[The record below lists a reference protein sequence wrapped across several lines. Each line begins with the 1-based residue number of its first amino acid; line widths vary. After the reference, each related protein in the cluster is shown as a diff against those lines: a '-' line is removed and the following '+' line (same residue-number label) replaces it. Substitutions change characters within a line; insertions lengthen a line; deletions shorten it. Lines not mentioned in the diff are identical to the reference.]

1 MRRRYGTLY
10 FYVLREILV
19 SVAIAFLFFFFIFFV
34 NQLLL
39 MAERILSKKV
49 PLADV
54 AVLVLYSVPIIVT
67 YSLPFGTLV
76 GALMAIGR
84 MSSDNEMLAFKAS
97 GVSLLRVLVPLV
109 FAGVLFS
116 LLAFGFGDFFLP
128 LGNIRLKTLLKQVIF
143 RNPGIELAPYSVKR
157 YENTVLITGEVVGN
171 RIGNLVIIDRTGEN
185 KKRIITARQ
194 AFLEP
199 NLQQTGAISLRL
211 IDAFTHVSDPKK
223 EGTYE
228 YGTADTM
235 VYNLLLKDIS
245 VSMVNPGPAEMSSID
260 VWNEIQVK
268 KVKFQERIAK
278 KEEVLERLRLDLVM
292 EVQSSLAT
300 LEERLSLPEERV
312 GAMRR
317 AYDNLEN
324 ERAKP
329 VFDRNLQSYLMEFHR
344 KIASPFS
351 CLVFI
356 IVALPMG
363 LFAKRS
369 GRSVGFGI
377 GIVMS
382 GMYWSMLL
390 VSFRLGSRMNVS
402 PLLSMW
408 TPNIIVFTIGISLLL
423 RKLRQ

>member
-324 ERAKP
+324 ERARP
-329 VFDRNLQSYLMEFHR
+329 VLDRNLQSYLMEFHR